1 MPTFY
6 FYKLTKLF
14 LAEVSVYN
22 NVFTRSREIVQYP
35 YFPNEI
41 LDKPCLI
48 IHA

>member
-6 FYKLTKLF
+6 FYKPTNLF
-14 LAEVSVYN
+14 VADMSEYN
-22 NVFTRSREIVQYP
+22 DVFIHSQEILQYP